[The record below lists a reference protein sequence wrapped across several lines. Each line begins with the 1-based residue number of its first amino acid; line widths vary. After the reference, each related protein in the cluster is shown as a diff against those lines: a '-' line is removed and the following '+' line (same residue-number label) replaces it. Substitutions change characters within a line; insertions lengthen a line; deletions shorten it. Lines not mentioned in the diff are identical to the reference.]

1 MEPIYYSQYYREGRY
16 SYEYIELVPKLLE
29 GSGFRRTMNRLYS
42 LILDHVRPSGPTVGQ
57 YTAVYTV
64 LLGSG

>member
-16 SYEYIELVPKLLE
+16 SYEYIALVPILFE
-29 GSGFRRTMNRLYS
+29 GLVCRRTMNRLYS
-42 LILDHVRPSGPTVGQ
+42 LILDHVRPPGPTVGQ

-64 LLGSG
+64 FLGSG